1 MTVPDGK
8 TQPRATEAL
17 SWGGH
22 VRATL
27 ALGLPLA
34 GAQLAQMAINT
45 TDVVMLGWYGT
56 AELAA
61 SVLATQAF
69 FVIYMFGGGFAHAVV
84 PIASQAEGR
93 DDHQQ
98 VRRSV
103 RMGLWIAGLFG
114 LLAMP
119 VLWSI
124 EPLLTWFKQDPA
136 LVKLAGE
143 YMRIAQWGMFP
154 ALGALALRS
163 FFSAVSRTQIILWST
178 IVGTVSNAF
187 FNWVFIFGNLGSPEL
202 GVRGAAIASVGSALM
217 IFLVLVFWIAT
228 RSYFARYE
236 LFVRFWRPDWAAFV
250 EILKLGLPIGIT
262 IVAEVSLFFASSVM
276 MGWLGTIALAA
287 HGISLQLISLAFMI
301 PLGLSSA
308 ATVRVG
314 QAYGRANGPGLKLA
328 AKSSLVVAAVIAFAS
343 ALVLW
348 LLARPLVGLFLDN
361 SDPDAAVV
369 LATAIPLLL
378 VAAGFQFFDSMQVTG
393 VGLLRGLKDTRR
405 PLIIAVISYWGI
417 GLPTAYL
424 LGIRAGFDGPG
435 IWSGLAIGLAV
446 AAVALNFRFFRMMR
460 ELSFT

>member
-1 MTVPDGK
+1 M
-8 TQPRATEAL
+8 
-17 SWGGH
+17 
-22 VRATL
+22 
-27 ALGLPLA
+27 
-34 GAQLAQMAINT
+34 
-45 TDVVMLGWYGT
+45 
-56 AELAA
+56 
-61 SVLATQAF
+61 
-69 FVIYMFGGGFAHAVV
+69 
-84 PIASQAEGR
+84 
-93 DDHQQ
+93 
-98 VRRSV
+98 
-103 RMGLWIAGLFG
+103 
-114 LLAMP
+114 
-119 VLWSI
+119 
-124 EPLLTWFKQDPA
+124 
-136 LVKLAGE
+136 
-143 YMRIAQWGMFP
+143 
-154 ALGALALRS
+154 
-163 FFSAVSRTQIILWST
+163 
-178 IVGTVSNAF
+178 
-187 FNWVFIFGNLGSPEL
+187 
-202 GVRGAAIASVGSALM
+202 RGAAIASVGSALM

-405 PLIIAVISYWGI
+405 TLIIAVISYWGI